1 MREPWRILKCWAQVE
16 KIVGR
21 GAPEEFVK
29 QLEALARAHDE
40 KLDLDVIR
48 AYFFGARYMV
58 EVPPL
63 ECRIDGIKSA
73 ELKR

>member
-1 MREPWRILKCWAQVE
+1 ME

-63 ECRIDGIKSA
+63 EYRVY
-73 ELKR
+73 